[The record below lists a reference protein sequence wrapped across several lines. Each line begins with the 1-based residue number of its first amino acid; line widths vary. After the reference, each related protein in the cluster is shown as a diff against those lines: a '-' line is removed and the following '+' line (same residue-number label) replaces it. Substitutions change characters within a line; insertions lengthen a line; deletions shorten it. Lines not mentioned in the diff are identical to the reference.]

1 MFLQWN
7 CRRFFHIFQAVLLR
21 CCPFPY
27 FENTSRN
34 VLCPK
39 WDAAV
44 CRVKYYF
51 MIFQCIIYSYRARQ
65 TRICDSNVFAL
76 IHRTDD
82 ISQLVRKIR
91 HQYSE
96 NPAYA
101 KPLQI
106 QYYKDY
112 VLQTVRLL
120 SKWKTRS
127 WWQPMQLPLRSL
139 FSRIAEANET
149 RSHIHS
155 YDMVAIRSIQSRDP
169 GCVRLWEP
177 AGNL

>member
-1 MFLQWN
+1 
-7 CRRFFHIFQAVLLR
+7 
-21 CCPFPY
+21 
-27 FENTSRN
+27 
-34 VLCPK
+34 
-39 WDAAV
+39 
-44 CRVKYYF
+44 

-82 ISQLVRKIR
+82 ISRLLRKIR

-101 KPLQI
+101 KPLQM
-106 QYYKDY
+106 QYYEDY

-127 WWQPMQLPLRSL
+127 
-139 FSRIAEANET
+139 
-149 RSHIHS
+149 
-155 YDMVAIRSIQSRDP
+155 
-169 GCVRLWEP
+169 
-177 AGNL
+177 